1 MPCVIDKLTRQFSR
15 RCCTKINV
23 LLPENWGR
31 FQVILMD
38 QVVGIKWN
46 KNRLVIVR
54 ICRPKLSSFSVAIGG
69 WFRADQRSTVID
81 GSQSGYERQRAGNS
95 WNWSDRRDVAILR
108 LIGVDLMPAGASKQ
122 EKESEKTVQ
131 VGHTDRNKD
140 YDGVILVHRPLPDLV
155 SSISLWPNDA
165 KDF

>member
-1 MPCVIDKLTRQFSR
+1 MPCVIDKLTRQFSQ
-15 RCCTKINV
+15 RCCTKIKV

-38 QVVGIKWN
+38 QVVRIKRN

-81 GSQSGYERQRAGNS
+81 GSQSGYERQRAGN
-95 WNWSDRRDVAILR
+95 
-108 LIGVDLMPAGASKQ
+108 G
-122 EKESEKTVQ
+122 
-131 VGHTDRNKD
+131 
-140 YDGVILVHRPLPDLV
+140 
-155 SSISLWPNDA
+155 
-165 KDF
+165 